1 MKTESRIDIILNK
14 MNTRAF
20 SMLAAL
26 IMILGGIYMCFED
39 LRVNGKIDL
48 KTALVEGQIET
59 GSLGLMVMFLGAI
72 VILVL
77 NYKSQPFKGQEVQ
90 ISINGNQITG
100 KGLSYRKLKEIV
112 AVATDKEPEGETETH
127 NQANSADA
135 KSRGAPRSVK

>member
-1 MKTESRIDIILNK
+1 
-14 MNTRAF
+14 
-20 SMLAAL
+20 
-26 IMILGGIYMCFED
+26 MCFED

-77 NYKSQPFKGQEVQ
+77 NYKSQPFKGQEIQ

-112 AVATDKEPEGETETH
+112 AVATDKEPEGDTH
-127 NQANSADA
+127 NQANSDDA
-135 KSRGAPRSVK
+135 KSRAAD